1 MGVKRGEVRRMIIKK
16 VGAKRKSFRRMGMF
30 KMKQSKK
37 MGVVRMRG
45 IKKLG
50 VSRRLVNKVPHMQRL

>member
-1 MGVKRGEVRRMIIKK
+1 MGVKGEEVKR

-37 MGVVRMRG
+37 MGMVKMQG

-50 VSRRLVNKVPHMQRL
+50 VSRRSINKVPHMQRL

>member
-1 MGVKRGEVRRMIIKK
+1 MGVKGEEV
-16 VGAKRKSFRRMGMF
+16 KRKSFRRMGMF

-37 MGVVRMRG
+37 MGVVKMQG

-50 VSRRLVNKVPHMQRL
+50 VSRRSINKLPHMQRL